1 MLDEEEIYV
10 LHDTYEFVSG
20 NSAVETFGYTG
31 HTLQSLRLLMR
42 VLFSLRQQFTNEV
55 DFATQM
61 RQTICTAQNISHSY
75 LECQVPHSPPSISS
89 YLVCCYRNTRHGYKH
104 HHLPAGN

>member
-42 VLFSLRQQFTNEV
+42 VLSCVYT
-55 DFATQM
+55 
-61 RQTICTAQNISHSY
+61 
-75 LECQVPHSPPSISS
+75 
-89 YLVCCYRNTRHGYKH
+89 
-104 HHLPAGN
+104 